1 MYHRSETEEKRG
13 KEKPLEHIESGRS
26 YMKYAIIGAGGCGG
40 SIGAFLAEAGQD
52 VTLIARGEHL
62 AAIREH
68 GICVESPSRTF
79 TVTDIKAVDEAGYAE
94 IPDVLFVCVKG
105 YSIPDIIPF
114 LREHSDAETLIV
126 PILNIYGT
134 GAKLQQAL
142 PDATVVAPIWNK
154 TANTL
159 STKAIPM
166 SENENAAIV
175 SANAL
180 AVSACSGACTATCST
195 KVPKVPVL
203 IMTA

>member
-142 PDATVVAPIWNK
+142 PDATVVDG
-154 TANTL
+154 
-159 STKAIPM
+159 
-166 SENENAAIV
+166 
-175 SANAL
+175 
-180 AVSACSGACTATCST
+180 AVSTLRRRSRSR
-195 KVPKVPVL
+195 V
-203 IMTA
+203 

>member
-134 GAKLQQAL
+134 GAKLQQAYLHCGGDQGAGCDLTKRRYL
-142 PDATVVAPIWNK
+142 PYRIWR
-154 TANTL
+154 TEGTG
-159 STKAIPM
+159 
-166 SENENAAIV
+166 
-175 SANAL
+175 AL
-180 AVSACSGACTATCST
+180 PED
-195 KVPKVPVL
+195 VPLRAGIKGSRH
-203 IMTA
+203 